1 MDYYKKYQSQEWVDI
16 QNELEEDEKSASIMD
31 EFRDNN
37 NLKTNNMDR
46 TKKTKILISL
56 IGESIKKSEI
66 INIINMSDNSFDYY
80 YKSEMNII
88 KEINK

>member
-16 QNELEEDEKSASIMD
+16 QNELEEDENSASIMD
-31 EFRDNN
+31 EFKDNN

>member
-1 MDYYKKYQSQEWVDI
+1 
-16 QNELEEDEKSASIMD
+16 
-31 EFRDNN
+31 
-37 NLKTNNMDR
+37 MDR

-66 INIINMSDNSFDYY
+66 INIINMSDDSFNYY